1 MLGKRPVYTTRI
13 LHRRK
18 LHVFISIC
26 FTCHFSSYLSRMSLR
41 DNDNKWFRLA
51 SALVNNSDRHV
62 FLTGKA
68 GTGKTTFL
76 KHIQETTFKKSAVVA
91 PTGVAAINAGGVT
104 MHSFFQLPFGPYVP
118 VQAGWNS
125 QASDSGSL
133 FKQIRFNKAKRD
145 LLNEL
150 ELLIIDE
157 VSMVRADML
166 DAVDAICRHF
176 RKRPDL
182 PFGGLQVLYIGDLF
196 QLPPVVNDEE
206 WKNILSLHYKSPFF
220 FDAQVLRDAPPLVV
234 ELKKIYRQDEEAFIH
249 ILNQIR
255 NNQVNEADL
264 DRLHEHFD
272 RSFEPAYGDTYIT
285 LTTHNNKA
293 DQINQQQLQ
302 RLRGDLE
309 QFQAEV
315 EGEFGEKS
323 FPADK
328 NLQLKIGAQVMFL
341 KNDKGDRRRF
351 YNGKLATVNRIEP
364 DAIYVSTGDE
374 PDDIKVE
381 RETWTNIRYNYDRMA
396 DKVEEEQLGSFKQFP
411 LRLAWAITIHKS
423 QGLTFEKAII
433 DAGSSFAAGQVY
445 VALSRLTSM
454 KGLVL
459 FSRIHPNAIHTDERV
474 LAFVNKEMDEEEM
487 EKLVEEEQK
496 RFVEQSLIGFFQWDK
511 LTSLVAEFVEAYD
524 DRQIPDKE
532 WALQWARTFFLKIVE
547 QQQVGAKF
555 ARQLEDLIHA
565 DPVDYAFLK
574 SRTEAAVNYFDP
586 ILYQLTANLQEHI
599 DAVKIKKKVKKY
611 TNELREI
618 KTLLQ
623 RKQYQLKKAGA
634 LASGLA
640 EQQATAQLI
649 DLIEG
654 KKLIATSKTGTP
666 QPEPEPV
673 PEEDKKARPQK
684 GDSARISLA
693 MFQEGKDIKTIASER
708 GYAWSTI
715 ESHLASFLD
724 TGEVTVND
732 IVTPEKQE
740 RIRAVLKEMGEN
752 ITGTKEVK
760 DRLPVEYTYA
770 EIKAVLWD
778 RGSRVRD

>member
-1 MLGKRPVYTTRI
+1 
-13 LHRRK
+13 
-18 LHVFISIC
+18 
-26 FTCHFSSYLSRMSLR
+26 MSLQ

-125 QASDSGSL
+125 QATDSGSL

-220 FDAQVLRDAPPLVV
+220 FDAQVIRDAPPLVV

-381 RETWTNIRYNYDRMA
+381 RETWTNIRYSYDRMA

-496 RFVEQSLIGFFQWDK
+496 RFVERSLIGFFQWDK

-532 WALQWARTFFLKIVE
+532 WAIQWARAFFLKIYD
-547 QQQVGAKF
+547 QQQVGSKF
-555 ARQLEDLIHA
+555 ARQLEDLIHTE
-565 DPVDYAFLK
+565 PVDYAFLK

-586 ILYQLTANLQEHI
+586 ILYQLMANLQEHI
-599 DAVKIKKKVKKY
+599 DAVKIKKKSKKY

-623 RKQYQLKKAGA
+623 RKQYQLKQAGA

-654 KKLIATSKTGTP
+654 KKLIASRKADAP
-666 QPEPEPV
+666 QSESEPEPE
-673 PEEDKKARPQK
+673 EEKKARPQK

-693 MFQEGKDIKTIASER
+693 MFQEGKDIKTIAAER

-724 TGEVTVND
+724 TGEVKVND
-732 IVTPEKQE
+732 IVTAEKQE
-740 RIRAVLKEMGEN
+740 RILAVLKEMGET

-760 DRLPVEYTYA
+760 DRLPADYTYA
-770 EIKAVLWD
+770 EIKAVLWA
-778 RGSRVRD
+778 REKTEGGV

>member
-1 MLGKRPVYTTRI
+1 MAW
-13 LHRRK
+13 
-18 LHVFISIC
+18 
-26 FTCHFSSYLSRMSLR
+26 R

-51 SALVNNSDRHV
+51 SALVNNSNRHV

-76 KHIQETTFKKSAVVA
+76 KHIQETTFKKSVVVA

-118 VQAGWNS
+118 VQAGWNNN
-125 QASDSGSL
+125 ATDSGSL
-133 FKQIRFNKAKRD
+133 FKHIRFNKAKRD

-166 DAVDAICRHF
+166 DAVDAICRYF
-176 RKRPDL
+176 RKKPDL

-220 FDAQVLRDAPPLVV
+220 FDAQVIRDAEPLVV
-234 ELKKIYRQDEEAFIH
+234 ELKKIYRQDEEDFIQ
-249 ILNQIR
+249 ILNHIR
-255 NNQVNEADL
+255 NNEVNEADL

-272 RSFEPAYGDTYIT
+272 RTFEPGYGDTYIT

-293 DQINQQQLQ
+293 DQINQQRLQ
-302 RLRGDLE
+302 QLRGDLE

-328 NLQLKIGAQVMFL
+328 VLQLKNGAQVMFL

-351 YNGKLATVNRIEP
+351 YNGKLATVARIEP
-364 DAIYVSTGDE
+364 DAIYVTTSDE
-374 PDDIKVE
+374 ADEIKVDK
-381 RETWTNIRYNYDRMA
+381 ETWQNIRYSYDRGA
-396 DKVEEEQLGSFKQFP
+396 DKVDEELLGSFKQFP

-433 DAGSSFAAGQVY
+433 DAGASFAAGQVY
-445 VALSRLTSM
+445 VALSRLTSLR
-454 KGLVL
+454 GLVL

-474 LAFVNKEMDEEEM
+474 LQFVNKEMDEEEL
-487 EKLVEEEQK
+487 EKLVEEEQRK
-496 RFVEQSLIGFFQWDK
+496 FVEQSLIGFFQWDK
-511 LTSLVAEFVEAYD
+511 LAVAWAEWVEGYEE
-524 DRQIPDKE
+524 RKIPDQPQAKD
-532 WALQWARTFFLKIVE
+532 WASRFFIKITE
-547 QQQVGAKF
+547 YHQVGSRF
-555 ARQLEDLIHA
+555 ARQLEELMQQ

-574 SRTEAAVNYFDP
+574 SRTEAAVHYFEP
-586 ILYQLTANLQEHI
+586 LLYQLMANLQAHI
-599 DAVKIKKKVKKY
+599 DEYKIKKRVKGY
-611 TNELREI
+611 ITELRQL
-618 KTLLQ
+618 KAMLQ
-623 RKQYQLKKAGA
+623 RKQYQMKQALA

-640 EQQATAQLI
+640 EQQATTRLI

-654 KKLIATSKTGTP
+654 NHLPVSP
-666 QPEPEPV
+666 QSEEPISLAPEPEEP
-673 PEEDKKARPQK
+673 KKGRPQR
-684 GDSARISLA
+684 GDSARISLE
-693 MFQEGKDIKTIASER
+693 MFKAGKDVKTIAAER
-708 GYAWSTI
+708 GYAWGTI

-724 TGEVTVND
+724 TGEVLVSD
-732 IVTPEKQE
+732 IVSLEKKTQ
-740 RIRAVLKEMGEN
+740 INKVLNEIGEGL
-752 ITGTKEVK
+752 TGAKEVK
-760 DRLPVEYTYA
+760 ERLPNDYTYA
-770 EIKAVLWD
+770 EIKAVLWE
-778 RGSRVRD
+778 RGRE